1 MKVLSSMFSYFF
13 VLLRKF
19 GECLY
24 ILVTILRIAFLKSK
38 FKDRPCSQIL
48 VIFQTGVLVCEGR
61 IEQNVLKLFGNET
74 SVHLSSISSPDII
87 SKLARK

>member
-1 MKVLSSMFSYFF
+1 MFSYFF

-48 VIFQTGVLVCEGR
+48 VIFQTGVLFWDGR
-61 IEQNVLKLFGNET
+61 IEQNVLKLFGDEI
-74 SVHLSSISSPDII
+74 SVNLSSISIKYYYLPDIK